1 MKTLAILLALQAPTT
16 TLPST
21 VERAAYIYGRCY
33 AYLSPADK
41 TIINTQLQSKGELVR
56 LFNLGISETKRN
68 PISRNTCITNV
79 DDVRKQLEMFFP
91 RKGG

>member
-1 MKTLAILLALQAPTT
+1 MKTLAILLALQAT

-33 AYLSPADK
+33 AYLSPSDK

-56 LFNLGISETKRN
+56 LFNLGITETKRN
-68 PISRNTCITNV
+68 PISRNTCISNIEA
-79 DDVRKQLEMFFP
+79 VRLQLETFFP
-91 RKGG
+91 RKGN